1 MEMDELEFC
10 VKSLSYPLGMLL
22 EGRGSGEGERG
33 RIEGGRIVLPK
44 APFPARCYLAGLI
57 LFNSI
62 DEVDRKRLY
71 DDLAAFESFKLKL
84 LSSKMGK
91 ILRPYLSHPREFMT
105 YGETLSIPWLEF
117 QRRKRRVEPYL
128 AKLMSIM
135 SLPRGEFL
143 RRSSFLGE
151 LDVDGGLLLQY
162 LTDKPGEKELINAA
176 LGKHNKAYR
185 AAVRAYFLA
194 FKG

>member
-1 MEMDELEFC
+1 MDELEFC
-10 VKSLSYPLGMLL
+10 VKSLSYPIGMLL
-22 EGRGSGEGERG
+22 EGRERVEGERA
-33 RIEGGRIVLPK
+33 RIEGGRIVLPMV
-44 APFPARCYLAGLI
+44 PFPARCYLAGLV
-57 LFNSI
+57 LFNSV

-91 ILRPYLSHPREFMT
+91 ALRPYLTHPREFMA
-105 YGETLSIPWLEF
+105 YGEALSIPWLEF
-117 QRRKRRVEPYL
+117 QTRKERVEPYL
-128 AKLMSIM
+128 ARLRPLMN
-135 SLPRGEFL
+135 LPRGEFL

-151 LDVDGGLLLQY
+151 LSVDDGLLLTY
-162 LTDKPGEKELINAA
+162 LTDDPGEKELINAA

-185 AAVRAYFLA
+185 SAVRTYFLA